1 MCCWLTWLPKSIIYL
16 IGELISPE
24 CVTTLAPP
32 VTETSTTSANT
43 PRSEQVNSAPIS
55 SAQTCFRLAHNSFRP
70 ANKNGFSEHYSIPHF
85 SELYFSPLV
94 RASLTLCREP
104 QFSILP
110 RELGFNEVKGTVA

>member
-43 PRSEQVNSAPIS
+43 PRSEQLTSFPIS
-55 SAQTCFRLAHNSFRP
+55 FAKTF
-70 ANKNGFSEHYSIPHF
+70 
-85 SELYFSPLV
+85 
-94 RASLTLCREP
+94 LTLVLGCP
-104 QFSILP
+104 ITVLGLQIDNVSDPDPDSIRP
-110 RELGFNEVKGTVA
+110 VDPYPDTGGKKGPTKIEIYYEVS